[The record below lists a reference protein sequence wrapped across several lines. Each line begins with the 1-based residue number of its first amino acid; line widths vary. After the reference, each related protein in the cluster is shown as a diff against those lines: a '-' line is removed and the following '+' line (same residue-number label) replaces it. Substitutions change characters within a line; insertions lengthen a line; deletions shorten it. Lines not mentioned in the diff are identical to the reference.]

1 MKNSGLEQN
10 RLRNPYSDPMRIM
23 IRLFVH
29 TSTQPASR
37 VLLRIRSGWVQ
48 RHAAVDK
55 EIRGW
60 VLRV

>member
-10 RLRNPYSDPMRIM
+10 RLLNPYSDSLRVM

-29 TSTQPASR
+29 TSTQLVSR
-37 VLLRIRSGWVQ
+37 VLLPMRSGWVQ
-48 RHAAVDK
+48 RHTAVDEK
-55 EIRGW
+55 ISGW